1 MRRRVT
7 RSRNRPN
14 SPFLVNN
21 LLKDISRNLR
31 KSKRTRKRSQ
41 LGNTD
46 IYEQDGTLHYEIEL
60 PGFDKEEITVKT
72 RENKLLVM
80 GESGEGSETE
90 DRNYLARGRSQGTVK
105 GSYPLPEGIDSA
117 ETLTAKYENGVL
129 NIAIPLP
136 KAEEQT
142 IEVEIN

>member
-1 MRRRVT
+1 MRRRVI

-14 SPFLVNN
+14 SPFLANN
-21 LLKDISRNLR
+21 LFKDISNNLK
-31 KSKRTRKRSQ
+31 KSRQTRKRSQ

-46 IYEQDGTLHYEIEL
+46 IYEQDGALHYEIEL
-60 PGFDKEEITVKT
+60 PGFSKEEITVKT
-72 RENKLLVM
+72 RENKLLVV
-80 GESGEGSETE
+80 GEPGEGSEKE

-105 GSYPLPEGIDSA
+105 GSYPLPKGIEGA

-129 NIAIPLP
+129 DIAVPLP

>member
-1 MRRRVT
+1 MRRRAI
-7 RSRNRPN
+7 RSLNRPN
-14 SPFLVNN
+14 TTFLVNK
-21 LLKDISRNLR
+21 LIKDISKNQGE
-31 KSKRTRKRSQ
+31 SGRTRKRSH

-46 IYEQDGTLHYEIEL
+46 IYEQEGNLHYEIEL

-72 RENKLLVM
+72 RENKLLVT
-80 GESGEGSETE
+80 GEPGEGSENE

-105 GSYPLPEGIDSA
+105 GSYPLPKGIDSA
-117 ETLTAKYENGVL
+117 ETLTAKYENGIL
-129 NIAIPLP
+129 DIAVPLP